1 MAMEVGCEPPHEVIH
16 SPTPPTPI
24 EIAQTTSISLSPPS
38 QIPTE
43 IVSDEEMSLIEAAF
57 SLAFSARPSL
67 ISTSTSL
74 HIHRNSASITLLS
87 KRSFSN
93 YSTSYCVGDIE
104 DGIGIRSTRKKRV
117 DESLLN
123 RFRRKTGLFVT
134 DITST
139 EWCEKQ
145 KEFFL
150 VCGKPK
156 ATKAMKAGSA
166 RHAVLEE
173 EVITRVE
180 VVVKSAEEHWA
191 LKMINFIHGTN
202 QLLLDRLTRELPL
215 IGFAE
220 GVCVVGVIDEIRM
233 SSCGVPT
240 LVETKTR
247 SQNSLPS
254 EPQQRN
260 GRLQLM
266 CYKYL
271 WDNLLANPFPSQQ
284 FLESFSLKPDY
295 KLSKQIKE
303 TAIQAG
309 LPAPQTLN
317 DVLERYGYVCSM
329 LPKTRDQLLLRYEY
343 QKDQSLI
350 GENQFLYD
358 SEWVTDQIRSSLEF
372 WKGDRE
378 ASYAPEDERW
388 KCKHCKYASR
398 CPIEKTISEEA

>member
-1 MAMEVGCEPPHEVIH
+1 MAAMEVEVEVEVIE
-16 SPTPPTPI
+16 SPNPI
-24 EIAQTTSISLSPPS
+24 ETSIPAFKIPP
-38 QIPTE
+38 E
-43 IVSDEEMSLIEAAF
+43 IISDEEMELIESAF
-57 SLAFSARPSL
+57 AMAFAPKTTSF
-67 ISTSTSL
+67 ISSSTSL
-74 HIHRNSASITLLS
+74 LQFHPNPNPNPNSVSLLS
-87 KRSFSN
+87 KRN
-93 YSTSYCVGDIE
+93 YSTSCGVGDIE
-104 DGIGIRSTRKKRV
+104 DGIGIRKKRV
-117 DESLLN
+117 NNNESFLY

-145 KEFFL
+145 KEFYL

-180 VVVKSAEEHWA
+180 VVVRSAEEHWA
-191 LKMINFIHGTN
+191 LKMINFIYGTN
-202 QLLLDRLTRELPL
+202 QLLMDGLTRELPM

-220 GVCVVGVIDEIRM
+220 GVCVVGIIDEIRM
-233 SSCGVPT
+233 TECVPM

-247 SQNSLPS
+247 STNSLPS

-271 WDNLLANPFPSQQ
+271 WDNLLANPFPSQK
-284 FLESFSLKPDY
+284 FLESFLLKPDY
-295 KLSKQIKE
+295 ELSKEIQE

-309 LPAPQTLN
+309 LPAPRTLN
-317 DVLERYGYVCSM
+317 DVLRRYEYVCSM
-329 LPKTRDQLLLRYEY
+329 LPKTCDELLLRYEY
-343 QKDQSLI
+343 QEDQCLI
-350 GENQFLYD
+350 GENQFLYESD
-358 SEWVTDQIRSSLEF
+358 WVTDQIRSSIEF

-378 ASYAPEDERW
+378 ASYVAEDERW

-398 CPIEKTISEEA
+398 CPVENIVPSEEA

>member
-1 MAMEVGCEPPHEVIH
+1 MAMEVEFEQVIQ
-16 SPTPPTPI
+16 SPTPPNPI
-24 EIAQTTSISLSPPS
+24 ETTSFSSSPPS

-43 IVSDEEMSLIEAAF
+43 IVSDEEMSLIESAF
-57 SLAFSARPSL
+57 SLAFAARPSL
-67 ISTSTSL
+67 ISSSTSV
-74 HIHRNSASITLLS
+74 HFHRNSASITLLS

-104 DGIGIRSTRKKRV
+104 DGIGIRSTQRKRV
-117 DESLLN
+117 NESLLY

-180 VVVKSAEEHWA
+180 VVIRSAEEHWA

-202 QLLLDRLTRELPL
+202 QLLMDGLTRELPL

-233 SSCGVPT
+233 TRCVPT

-247 SQNSLPS
+247 SQNSLPA

-271 WDNLLANPFPSQQ
+271 WDNLLANPFPSQK
-284 FLESFSLKPDY
+284 FLESFSLNPDY
-295 KLSKQIKE
+295 ELSKQIRE
-303 TAIQAG
+303 TAVQAG

-317 DVLERYGYVCSM
+317 DVLMRYQYVCSM
-329 LPKTRDQLLLRYEY
+329 LPKTQDQLLLRYEY

-350 GENQFLYD
+350 SENEFSYESD
-358 SEWVTDQIRSSLEF
+358 WVTDQIRSSLEF

-398 CPIEKTISEEA
+398 CPVQNTVSEEV